1 MGLTH
6 VAVKVKNFRSDASFT
21 KDFLVDTGA
30 WRAMAPAFELK
41 RIGIEPEG
49 KKTYELANGE
59 LQDFEYGFVQ
69 ISFMDEVTVGEI
81 IFGPDQSEPILGV
94 FALES
99 AGFIVDPPNHTIR
112 KLSALP
118 LKRVA

>member
-6 VAVKVKNFRSDASFT
+6 VAVTVKSLASAASFT
-21 KDFLVDTGA
+21 KEFLVDTGA
-30 WRAMAPAFELK
+30 WHAMAPASDLK
-41 RIGIEPEG
+41 RIGIEAQG
-49 KKTYELANGE
+49 TKTYELANGE
-59 LQDFEYGFVQ
+59 LQDFQYGFVQ
-69 ISFMDEVTVGEI
+69 ISFVDEVTVCEV
-81 IFGPDQSEPILGV
+81 IFGPDRSEPILGV

-99 AGFIVDPPNHTIR
+99 AGFIVDPPNKTIR

>member
-6 VAVKVKNFRSDASFT
+6 VPVKVKNFNSDASFT

-30 WRAMAPAFELK
+30 WHAMAPESELK
-41 RIGIEPEG
+41 SIGIEPVG

-59 LQDFEYGFVQ
+59 LQDFQYGFVQ
-69 ISFMDEVTVGEI
+69 ISFMNEVTAGEI
-81 IFGPDQSEPILGV
+81 IFGPDHSEPILGV
-94 FALES
+94 FALQS

-112 KLSALP
+112 KLPAHP

>member
-6 VAVKVKNFRSDASFT
+6 VAVKVKNFRSEASFT
-21 KDFLVDTGA
+21 TDFLVDTGA
-30 WRAMAPAFELK
+30 WDAMAPEFELK
-41 RIGIEPEG
+41 RIGIEPVG

-59 LQDFEYGFVQ
+59 LRDYQYGFVEA
-69 ISFMDEVTVGEI
+69 SFMGEVTVIQI
-81 IFGPDQSEPILGV
+81 IFGPDDIEPILGV

-99 AGFIVDPPNHTIR
+99 AGFIVDPPNQTIR
-112 KLSALP
+112 KLSVFP